1 MSIKKAFLTLSI
13 RHQITIYI
21 IVISIFCLFS
31 IITLFSLYSHI
42 IIGMQSKR
50 RKEYYFQKHKQII
63 DSEIRFQSFL
73 LYLYEQIIKGFNSQ
87 LYYYGL
93 YNDKS
98 DSALDA
104 QVDLI
109 KYFDETTEED
119 YDPNSEEDKKIYFLL
134 SFSNDK
140 YIDYNIFL
148 YLASIYPSINNKLNC
163 MRNFSI
169 PFLENNKSIINEYV
183 FIFLAQKNLFSIN
196 RTKIEEIKNKTKQNY
211 TGYYSDLID
220 TYTNKYKNYMNDYKR
235 GKLNFIDIF
244 FENKLYLFSNYINET
259 YLKEYF
265 NGNIREYLNNIS
277 YNFQFIDY
285 SNGNIFITDNGNPKT
300 AHFLGQNTIISDY
313 ISFLFSKIQKSFDIN
328 VIPIYHE
335 NNTIMSANLCYA
347 FLYKQ
352 IMILNLTSD
361 KDIFDKVKLNAIYNS
376 LKEGKSNISDCIL
389 NEKYKNDISQNI
401 QKILNIKFSKF
412 YSMKNTREYS
422 LFKLSE
428 SFIGK
433 DYYCTK
439 YTFPDF
445 TSILNFKP
453 TFFTL
458 EQLDLY
464 CFKSFYESQYYYDNM
479 MGFFNN
485 NEYLIILCL
494 LYIWLLVSI
503 YIIYKS
509 RKLFA
514 EIVDPINQLNEI
526 INKMEIKNENM
537 LEYEAD
543 DSINDLFKL
552 SNELLLGKYRQKM
565 AHDSDIDKINNDQND
580 GNKNINDLGNLKI
593 NRKLIEEMVENK
605 NEYNFLE
612 EEIKT
617 FNINEKQNNYID
629 NKKQNKEQRKTTI
642 IQTKDFGDN
651 DNYDY
656 NQINDIQRNIKKTNS
671 INRAISL
678 LNKKLSYD
686 VNLLLKENL
695 ISTENHSE
703 EDILE
708 NEVLVNY
715 KQLYDIVDF
724 TFNYEIKY
732 DNKYVSKNTKLL
744 YKNNINNYN
753 RYHRVQSRKKLIENL
768 DDNKL
773 KNESNDRL
781 IKANEIITIQEFDK
795 SVISTY
801 KTKDMLFLWYEEA
814 KFFKSEPFLQTN
826 HVKELNNLC
835 NIIIGNDNK
844 KNNNKQYINS
854 DINKNNSL
862 NLRKTTFSSKI
873 NKETKKSN
881 NLTEKIRKLKTH
893 IIK

>member
-1 MSIKKAFLTLSI
+1 
-13 RHQITIYI
+13 
-21 IVISIFCLFS
+21 
-31 IITLFSLYSHI
+31 
-42 IIGMQSKR
+42 
-50 RKEYYFQKHKQII
+50 
-63 DSEIRFQSFL
+63 
-73 LYLYEQIIKGFNSQ
+73 
-87 LYYYGL
+87 
-93 YNDKS
+93 
-98 DSALDA
+98 
-104 QVDLI
+104 
-109 KYFDETTEED
+109 
-119 YDPNSEEDKKIYFLL
+119 
-134 SFSNDK
+134 
-140 YIDYNIFL
+140 
-148 YLASIYPSINNKLNC
+148 
-163 MRNFSI
+163 
-169 PFLENNKSIINEYV
+169 
-183 FIFLAQKNLFSIN
+183 
-196 RTKIEEIKNKTKQNY
+196 
-211 TGYYSDLID
+211 
-220 TYTNKYKNYMNDYKR
+220 
-235 GKLNFIDIF
+235 
-244 FENKLYLFSNYINET
+244 
-259 YLKEYF
+259 
-265 NGNIREYLNNIS
+265 
-277 YNFQFIDY
+277 
-285 SNGNIFITDNGNPKT
+285 
-300 AHFLGQNTIISDY
+300 
-313 ISFLFSKIQKSFDIN
+313 
-328 VIPIYHE
+328 
-335 NNTIMSANLCYA
+335 
-347 FLYKQ
+347 
-352 IMILNLTSD
+352 
-361 KDIFDKVKLNAIYNS
+361 
-376 LKEGKSNISDCIL
+376 
-389 NEKYKNDISQNI
+389 
-401 QKILNIKFSKF
+401 
-412 YSMKNTREYS
+412 
-422 LFKLSE
+422 
-428 SFIGK
+428 
-433 DYYCTK
+433 
-439 YTFPDF
+439 
-445 TSILNFKP
+445 
-453 TFFTL
+453 
-458 EQLDLY
+458 
-464 CFKSFYESQYYYDNM
+464 M

-494 LYIWLLVSI
+494 LYIWLLVSV

-514 EIVDPINQLNEI
+514 EIVDPINQLNEA

-565 AHDSDIDKINNDQND
+565 AHDSDIDKSNNDQND
-580 GNKNINDLGNLKI
+580 GNNNFNLGNLKI

-642 IQTKDFGDN
+642 IQKKDIGNNNNFG
-651 DNYDY
+651 Y

-671 INRAISL
+671 INRAILL

-686 VNLLLKENL
+686 VNLLLNENL

-708 NEVLVNY
+708 NEILLNY
-715 KQLYDIVDF
+715 KHLYDIVDF
-724 TFNYEIKY
+724 AFNYEIKY

-753 RYHRVQSRKKLIENL
+753 KYHRVQSRKKLIENL

-773 KNESNDRL
+773 KNESSDRL

-801 KTKDMLFLWYEEA
+801 KTKDMMFLWYEEA

-844 KNNNKQYINS
+844 KINNKQYNNYN

-873 NKETKKSN
+873 NKETKKPN
-881 NLTEKIRKLKTH
+881 NITEKIRKLKTH

>member
-1 MSIKKAFLTLSI
+1 MLSD
-13 RHQITIYI
+13 T
-21 IVISIFCLFS
+21 
-31 IITLFSLYSHI
+31 
-42 IIGMQSKR
+42 
-50 RKEYYFQKHKQII
+50 
-63 DSEIRFQSFL
+63 
-73 LYLYEQIIKGFNSQ
+73 
-87 LYYYGL
+87 
-93 YNDKS
+93 
-98 DSALDA
+98 

-140 YIDYNIFL
+140 YIDYNLFL

-196 RTKIEEIKNKTKQNY
+196 RTKIEEIKNKSKQNY
-211 TGYYSDLID
+211 TGYYSDLIE
-220 TYTNKYKNYMNDYKR
+220 TYANKYKNYMNDYKR

-244 FENKLYLFSNYINET
+244 FENKFYLFSNYINDT

-285 SNGNIFITDNGNPKT
+285 SSGNTFITDNGNPK
-300 AHFLGQNTIISDY
+300 AAYFLGQNTIITDY
-313 ISFLFSKIQKSFDIN
+313 ISFLFSKIQNSFDIN
-328 VIPIYHE
+328 VIPIFHE
-335 NNTIMSANLCYA
+335 NNTIMSVNLCYA

-352 IMILNLTSD
+352 IMIMNLTSD
-361 KDIFDKVKLNAIYNS
+361 KDIFDKEKLNAIYNS

-389 NEKYKNDISQNI
+389 NEKYKYDISQNI
-401 QKILNIKFSKF
+401 KKILNIKFSKF

-422 LFKLSE
+422 LIKLSE

-445 TSILNFKP
+445 PSILNFKP

-458 EQLDLY
+458 DQLDLY

-479 MGFFNN
+479 KSFFNN

-494 LYIWLLVSI
+494 LYIWLLVSV

-514 EIVDPINQLNEI
+514 EIVDPINQLNEA

-565 AHDSDIDKINNDQND
+565 THDSDIDKSNNDQND
-580 GNKNINDLGNLKI
+580 GNKNFNLGNLKI

-617 FNINEKQNNYID
+617 FNINEKQNNYFD

-642 IQTKDFGDN
+642 IQKKDIGN
-651 DNYDY
+651 NNNYGY

-671 INRAISL
+671 INRAIVL

-686 VNLLLKENL
+686 VNLLLNENL

-708 NEVLVNY
+708 NEILLNY

-724 TFNYEIKY
+724 AFNYEIKY

-753 RYHRVQSRKKLIENL
+753 KYHRVQSRKKLIENL

-773 KNESNDRL
+773 KNESSDRL

-844 KNNNKQYINS
+844 KINNKQYNNYN